1 MPDLEKKLSSKQ
13 EQLLQSQP
21 QLIRELNLLVYRD
34 IFEALKRFTTSLLR
48 YHVERKHVGIPIP
61 FHLLCELSAL

>member
-13 EQLLQSQP
+13 EQLLLSQP
-21 QLIRELNLLVYRD
+21 QLIRELNLLVYHDRV
-34 IFEALKRFTTSLLR
+34 FTTSLLR
-48 YHVERKHVGIPIP
+48 YHVERKHMGIPIP